1 MRHFRYISTRFIAVY
16 TVMTRYATLLF
27 PVLAF
32 TIGCQQTDKQQS
44 ESSAT
49 DKPATVCYQLVTAQ
63 DTVSMQLMTKGSD
76 AEGALTYNF
85 YEKDRN
91 HGTFTGTFHGD
102 TLLANYTFQ
111 SEGTQSIREVAFL
124 RQGDEL
130 VEGYSDMEDQN
141 GKFVFTDKAT
151 ISFAEGIRLKKGSC
165 R

>member
-1 MRHFRYISTRFIAVY
+1 MI
-16 TVMTRYATLLF
+16 RYATLLL
-27 PVLAF
+27 PVLVF
-32 TIGCQQTDKQQS
+32 SYGCQQADKKQQ
-44 ESSAT
+44 T
-49 DKPATVCYQLVTAQ
+49 DTADTQKPATTCYRLVTGQ
-63 DTVSMQLMTKGSD
+63 DTVSMQLTTKGSD

-91 HGTFTGTFHGD
+91 QGTFTGTFHGD

-151 ISFAEGIRLKKGSC
+151 ISFTEGIRLKKESC